1 MVTRREIITSLA
13 ALIAVRLPAF
23 ALCASAGPRRSS
35 AENHRSGG
43 GKPDTTAVVDAQA
56 ASMKFG
62 YAAITW
68 GSALT
73 QAMDDIAA
81 VGFRGIQ
88 LRGEAVQQYG
98 DRPAALKEALAA
110 HQLTFVALSSG
121 NLSIDP
127 AREQEQLATHLR
139 HAQFVRDCGGL
150 FLQIIDERPKR
161 AVRAEDYRRLGKLL
175 TELGKRTADR
185 GVTMVYHHHMN
196 SLGEK
201 PDEVAAVLDAA
212 DRKYVRVLFD
222 TAHYQ
227 QGGGDPVA
235 AIRKYRDWIDV
246 LHLKDVRPAP
256 SPAAPA
262 SYQFVELGRG
272 RVDLPGV
279 FAALREINFSGWGI
293 VELDRVPDPGGSPK
307 QSAEI
312 NKRYLVEKL
321 RQTV

>member
-1 MVTRREIITSLA
+1 MVTRRELLTAFSSLIT
-13 ALIAVRLPAF
+13 VRLKA
-23 ALCASAGPRRSS
+23 
-35 AENHRSGG
+35 
-43 GKPDTTAVVDAQA
+43 DTTDVVSGFSRTNDA

-110 HQLTFVALSSG
+110 HTLAFVALSSG

-127 AREQEQLATHLR
+127 AREQEERATHVR

-150 FLQIIDERPKR
+150 FLQIIDERPKGR
-161 AVRAEDYRRLGKLL
+161 AIVADDYRRLGKLL
-175 TELGKRTADR
+175 TELGKRTADL
-185 GVTMVYHHHMN
+185 GIPVVYHHHMN

-201 PDEVAAVLDAA
+201 PDEVAAVLAAA

-227 QGGGDPVA
+227 QGGGDPAA
-235 AIRKYRDWIDV
+235 AIRKYRDWIEV

-256 SPAAPA
+256 PGTPAPQAQ
-262 SYQFVELGRG
+262 YQFVELGRG

-293 VELDRVPDPGGSPK
+293 VELDRVPDPGRTPK
-307 QSAEI
+307 ESAEI
-312 NKRYLVEKL
+312 NKRYLIEKVH
-321 RQTV
+321 QTL